1 MATVLHLYKGGD
13 AELALA
19 AIERARAAGDQV
31 RVALL
36 HGAALSMLPAGVRV
50 QRVPEDL
57 TWEALLEQIFASDQV
72 VTW

>member
-1 MATVLHLYKGGD
+1 
-13 AELALA
+13 
-19 AIERARAAGDQV
+19 
-31 RVALL
+31 
-36 HGAALSMLPAGVRV
+36 V